1 MIGDPPNIMIGNIL
15 AKYLDFNDF
24 LFILG
29 ASMLLALLVQSSTDT
44 LAKDLYFNALLANL
58 RMHYTCFTGTVQKH
72 KY

>member
-29 ASMLLALLVQSSTDT
+29 ASMLLASLVQSSTDT
-44 LAKDLYFNALLANL
+44 LDKDLYFNAFLVCVNL
-58 RMHYTCFTGTVQKH
+58 
-72 KY
+72 

>member
-1 MIGDPPNIMIGNIL
+1 MHTYIYIGGTGTMIGDPPNIMIGNIL

-44 LAKDLYFNALLANL
+44 LDKDLYFNAFLVCVNL
-58 RMHYTCFTGTVQKH
+58 
-72 KY
+72 